1 MKFRSISLIGDFN
14 MSKSNYKF
22 ERWIPQSQSSWAW
35 RVFKK
40 HNNELLRMLITF
52 DNSHKFTYSNLK
64 EKGANF
70 GSEVISYFDSSLKLK
85 GHMNDTKFKNIKEWS
100 NPFNELQNWMNLN
113 ALLAMMS
120 NLETYMATVIPL
132 AI

>member
-1 MKFRSISLIGDFN
+1 

-64 EKGANF
+64 EKG
-70 GSEVISYFDSSLKLK
+70 
-85 GHMNDTKFKNIKEWS
+85 KF
-100 NPFNELQNWMNLN
+100 
-113 ALLAMMS
+113 
-120 NLETYMATVIPL
+120 
-132 AI
+132 